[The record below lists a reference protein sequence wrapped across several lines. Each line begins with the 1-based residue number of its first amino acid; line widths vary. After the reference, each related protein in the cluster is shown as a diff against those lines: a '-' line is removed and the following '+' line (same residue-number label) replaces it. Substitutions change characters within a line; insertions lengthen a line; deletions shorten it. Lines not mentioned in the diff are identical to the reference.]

1 MLANKFLIILDI
13 NLKYG
18 KFTYTNMY
26 KYIILSTFHAPT
38 IQAPRNYFSF
48 ALKKPLVTLNFTQI
62 TNLSLPQQI
71 SVLILKECSS
81 YSKVKPSPHLVLILR
96 FGIELKCFH
105 IKMAIKWQK
114 KVIMSIFSWLLRLT
128 MYVTTKT

>member
-26 KYIILSTFHAPT
+26 KYIILSTFHPPT

-48 ALKKPLVTLNFTQI
+48 APKKPLVTLNFTPI
-62 TNLSLPQQI
+62 TNLSLPQQL
-71 SVLILKECSS
+71 SVLILKERS
-81 YSKVKPSPHLVLILR
+81 
-96 FGIELKCFH
+96 
-105 IKMAIKWQK
+105 
-114 KVIMSIFSWLLRLT
+114 
-128 MYVTTKT
+128 